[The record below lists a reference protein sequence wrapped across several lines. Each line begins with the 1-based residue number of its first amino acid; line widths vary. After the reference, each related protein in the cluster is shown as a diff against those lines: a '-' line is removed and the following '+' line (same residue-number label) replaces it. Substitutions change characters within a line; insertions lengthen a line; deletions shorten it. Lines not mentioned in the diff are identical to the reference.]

1 MTTYLLLRPTGTAA
15 DPLATRW
22 STLSLE
28 PGFTSIIA
36 QEEDLLGGE
45 HLRSWCT
52 SSRRLFSLII
62 FADIMASR
70 CRIKAA
76 ATGRPL
82 MTSFMKI
89 AKIQQS
95 GDSAVPPAPTS
106 RMSVKH
112 TIEVIQT
119 FNEFKLI
126 GHELMCLLFRHFAQP
141 DCQADTENPYLR
153 WRHPIEPD
161 FSFITPVPRPEGW
174 MILVW
179 DMLQKVLN
187 VTDPLYAKSSTN
199 HPYKE
204 RDEALAW
211 KLHNALLSCLG
222 MNSIPDGQQPRK
234 TGGSSMNP
242 QPMTSS
248 RPTRQVSAQCISN
261 LEIDTSIQICSQH
274 NISKIQRDSLH
285 ECLKLQGNFSQISKK
300 ALWKVLA
307 PSDSF
312 DD

>member
-1 MTTYLLLRPTGTAA
+1 
-15 DPLATRW
+15 
-22 STLSLE
+22 
-28 PGFTSIIA
+28 
-36 QEEDLLGGE
+36 
-45 HLRSWCT
+45 
-52 SSRRLFSLII
+52 
-62 FADIMASR
+62 
-70 CRIKAA
+70 
-76 ATGRPL
+76 
-82 MTSFMKI
+82 
-89 AKIQQS
+89 
-95 GDSAVPPAPTS
+95 
-106 RMSVKH
+106 
-112 TIEVIQT
+112 
-119 FNEFKLI
+119 
-126 GHELMCLLFRHFAQP
+126 
-141 DCQADTENPYLR
+141 
-153 WRHPIEPD
+153 
-161 FSFITPVPRPEGW
+161 

-248 RPTRQVSAQCISN
+248 RRKWHQVRTTSLLLKRLTPRSMWHAFCIFAAIRQVSAQCISN